1 MSELRHRLSVAAE
14 PAAESRF
21 DSKIERSVIM
31 HGARGEHRA
40 SRICKVPRTCKLLVS
55 CLAIIHRYLP
65 TTMKLPTGMAGILLA
80 TMASGFQ
87 PTSLP
92 AASRVQPL
100 SSMATATI
108 NIQENAQR
116 DVFSMEEW
124 ARNCGVQ
131 TAEGFQLTSQDGV
144 DYSVVANQ
152 NMPVGSP
159 VLFAPAQM
167 ILSSSA
173 IQDEMGGNLEASEN
187 ALANLG
193 ETNRLPLFRLMV
205 KILAEYEN
213 GDQSPYF
220 PWLNALPRL
229 FYNGVAM
236 TDACFECLPPYVSW
250 LSQKERNNY
259 AKFLNALRKGY
270 STLSQQTL
278 DNDNLIRWAYN
289 VALTRHQVVVPAKEK
304 KITPLADML
313 NHGTNPNCEIT
324 YDPQGNCM
332 VTTTTDVAAG
342 SPLTIS
348 LGDPSNPSPLFATYG
363 FLDTDCPTVFC
374 KACEYYIDFGGVLY

>member
-1 MSELRHRLSVAAE
+1 M
-14 PAAESRF
+14 
-21 DSKIERSVIM
+21 
-31 HGARGEHRA
+31 
-40 SRICKVPRTCKLLVS
+40 
-55 CLAIIHRYLP
+55 
-65 TTMKLPTGMAGILLA
+65 MKLPTVMAGILLA

-124 ARNCGVQ
+124 AKNCGVQ

-144 DYSVVANQ
+144 DYSAVANQ
-152 NMPVGSP
+152 NMPAGSP

-289 VALTRHQVVVPAKEK
+289 IALTRHHVVVPAKEK

-374 KACEYYIDFGGVLY
+374 KACEYYI